1 MILIASICFSGFFK
15 ICYMRNKKKDETKLF
30 IKETK
35 TWTIKHFG
43 HVKEHGLYRK
53 QTKFKRHVFMK
64 YGSLG
69 LWASSCPWQ
78 LQLAQPPPQP
88 GWTDSVNL
96 CFAKPFFPPMSATC
110 YVYSCSV
117 ESKLQVPGTG
127 LCHSY
132 RGLSGTARW
141 YENPLLETPSLSIQ
155 APVDTA
161 SLWAGPES
169 CSAVANLPVS
179 VGHAKRKSGVI
190 DRANWIPSLQFSSH
204 LQIY

>member
-1 MILIASICFSGFFK
+1 MILIASICFSGSFK
-15 ICYMRNKKKDETKLF
+15 ICYMRNKKKDEKKLF
-30 IKETK
+30 IKETKK

-96 CFAKPFFPPMSATC
+96 CFAKPFFPTMSATF

-117 ESKLQVPGTG
+117 ESKLQAMALGCATPIGVCLALPDDMRTHPWKLP
-127 LCHSY
+127 LCPH
-132 RGLSGTARW
+132 R
-141 YENPLLETPSLSIQ
+141 PLLT
-155 APVDTA
+155 
-161 SLWAGPES
+161 
-169 CSAVANLPVS
+169 LPVS
-179 VGHAKRKSGVI
+179 GPAQKVAQ
-190 DRANWIPSLQFSSH
+190 L
-204 LQIY
+204 